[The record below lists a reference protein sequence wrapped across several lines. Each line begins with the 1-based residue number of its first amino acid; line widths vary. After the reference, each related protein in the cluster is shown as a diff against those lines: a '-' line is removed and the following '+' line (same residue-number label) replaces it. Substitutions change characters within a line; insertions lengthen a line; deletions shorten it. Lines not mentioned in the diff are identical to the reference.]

1 MNILKATRLAIVGVS
16 AAAML
21 AVPALV
27 GAEDRPITEDIGT
40 GLTQFGGNLGL
51 SQRPLPEVIA
61 SIIRIV
67 LSLLGL
73 VTIIIVLI
81 GGFQWMTAGGNEE
94 KVKAGKKWIINGVI
108 GLAIVL
114 ASFALSNFVVSSLAG
129 AVSGNPNP

>member
-1 MNILKATRLAIVGVS
+1 MNILNATRLAVVGASMVAMI
-16 AAAML
+16 AA
-21 AVPALV
+21 PTLV
-27 GAEDRPITEDIGT
+27 GAEVKPITEDIGT

-73 VTIIIVLI
+73 VTIIIVLV
-81 GGFQWMTAGGNEE
+81 GGFQWMTAGGNDE
-94 KVKAGKKWIINGVI
+94 KVKAGKKWIINGII

-129 AVSGNPNP
+129 AVSGNQ

>member
-27 GAEDRPITEDIGT
+27 GAQDRPITEDIGT

-129 AVSGNPNP
+129 AVSGGQ